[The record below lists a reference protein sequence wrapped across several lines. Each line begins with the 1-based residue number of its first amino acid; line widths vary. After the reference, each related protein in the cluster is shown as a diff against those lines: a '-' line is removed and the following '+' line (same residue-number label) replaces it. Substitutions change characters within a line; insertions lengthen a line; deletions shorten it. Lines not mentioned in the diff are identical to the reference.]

1 MDDMKKVPYHNSS
14 YYESIVRSDFN
25 SHEPT
30 CFRYPLSATS
40 IVVPALKASPK
51 RVISFDIKGE
61 EYKRLIF
68 KAIIASYNYSFLDE
82 FAPLSAKYRFTGSAH
97 LFVEW
102 LNNTKIKNPYTVL
115 KEYES
120 YRFDTLNNH
129 GGQSA
134 LRKLR
139 TVLFYALERSS
150 ELSSSVEPE
159 QLQYLFEIY
168 KTKVSPNFNKKQI
181 SLAGYFGELDWLR
194 SDDIGIGNQLYQVLA
209 SPKISIRSLRAT
221 ASSIIIELYE
231 CKLALKRFLELSDFS
246 LYDFEMIGPNKNV
259 KYYKKSFTGR
269 AIFCLLYKYH
279 YLKEKEPKLRN
290 ALMLVLLAN
299 TSNKKSFVKI
309 LPALDS
315 EIELNRLF
323 ISTKGATKGQ
333 LSNSFLSES
342 FSMAGASSPLFGF
355 NELKLL
361 CSGTQNLPISEIEN
375 LLFSWLM
382 ASLAVQPSDIG
393 KLSKNSFRYLK
404 IGGRVT
410 HIECEYFK
418 GRANSIH
425 TTHSI
430 STKLVT
436 GKAIYCYIS
445 QCGDGNLV
453 KLGSSIPGIF
463 NGFYS
468 VSGVLSELLN
478 FDFIREKVHKAHLN
492 SGDIPPV
499 ISEALIKL
507 IKNGVHSKSN
517 HLAITKKPISEREV
531 LARESGSLCHSA
543 LFGLQAI
550 KNSAVH
556 AFSDPYTLY
565 YLTNRNSHTNRTEK
579 MHYLNSDNE
588 EWINASGRI
597 TRNVMIDLINNV
609 FNLAEELDEN
619 EISRFNDEF
628 YEVTE
633 HISRKSHEMIMRL
646 KVVTNQQKGRINEV
660 GVLSPDDRQETERF
674 DYIYVI
680 DSPLTVFKMKNYLY
694 EFEVNYK
701 KLLSVN
707 PSYLYKTVVP
717 TVEWISYVLSILT
730 KHSILEGSN
739 MFKKMK
745 LNNVSISVFH
755 SI

>member
-1 MDDMKKVPYHNSS
+1 MKKVPSHNSS
-14 YYESIVRSDFN
+14 YYESIVRRNFN
-25 SHEPT
+25 SNEPAS
-30 CFRYPLSATS
+30 FRYPLSATS
-40 IVVPALKASPK
+40 IVVPALKAYPE
-51 RVISFDIKGE
+51 RVITFNVKGE
-61 EYKRLIF
+61 TYKRLIF

-82 FAPLSAKYRFTGSAH
+82 FAPPSAKYRFTSSAH

-102 LNNTKIKNPYTVL
+102 LNNTNIKNPYTVL

-129 GGQSA
+129 GGESA

-150 ELSSSVEPE
+150 ELSSSIEPE

-194 SDDIGIGNQLYQVLA
+194 NDDIGIGNQLYQVLA
-209 SPKISIRSLRAT
+209 SPKITIRSLRAT

-231 CKLALKRFLELSDFS
+231 CKLALKRFLEVSDFS
-246 LYDFEMIGPNKNV
+246 LFDFNMLGPNKNV

-279 YLKEKEPKLRN
+279 CLKKKEPKLRN
-290 ALMLVLLAN
+290 ALVLVLLAN
-299 TSNKKSFVKI
+299 TSNKKSFIKV
-309 LPALDS
+309 LSALES
-315 EIELNRLF
+315 EIELNRIF
-323 ISTKGATKGQ
+323 ISTKGPNKGQ
-333 LSNSFLSES
+333 LSKTFLSES
-342 FSMAGASSPLFGF
+342 FSVAGSNSPLFGL

-361 CSGTQNLPISEIEN
+361 CSGTQKLPISEIEN

-436 GKAIYCYIS
+436 GKAIYSFIN
-445 QCGDGNLV
+445 QCDAGSLV
-453 KLGSSIPGIF
+453 KLSSNIPGVF
-463 NGFYS
+463 DGFYS
-468 VSGVLSELLN
+468 LSGVLFELLSL
-478 FDFIREKVHKAHLN
+478 DFIRDVIQKTHLH
-492 SGDIPPV
+492 SGKIPPV
-499 ISEALIKL
+499 ISEVLIKL

-517 HLAITKKPISEREV
+517 HLVITKKPISEREV
-531 LARESGSLCHSA
+531 LARESGTLCHSA

-579 MHYLNSDNE
+579 MHYLNADNE
-588 EWINASGRI
+588 EWINDSGRI

-619 EISRFNDEF
+619 EVSRFNDEF

-660 GVLSPDDRQETERF
+660 GVLSPDNKQGTERF
-674 DYIYVI
+674 DHIYVV
-680 DSPLTVFKMKNYLY
+680 DSPLTVFRMKNYLY
-694 EFEVNYK
+694 EFESNYK

-730 KHSILEGSN
+730 KHSVLEGSN
-739 MFKKMK
+739 MFKKMR

>member
-1 MDDMKKVPYHNSS
+1 MKKVPSHNSS
-14 YYESIVRSDFN
+14 YYESIVRRNFN
-25 SHEPT
+25 SNEPAS
-30 CFRYPLSATS
+30 FRYPLSATS
-40 IVVPALKASPK
+40 IVVPALKAYPE
-51 RVISFDIKGE
+51 RVITFNVKGE
-61 EYKRLIF
+61 TYKRLIF

-82 FAPLSAKYRFTGSAH
+82 FAPPSAKYRFTSSAH

-102 LNNTKIKNPYTVL
+102 LNNTNIKNPYTVL

-129 GGQSA
+129 GGESA

-150 ELSSSVEPE
+150 ELSSSIEPE

-194 SDDIGIGNQLYQVLA
+194 NDDIGIGNQLYQVLA
-209 SPKISIRSLRAT
+209 SPKITIRSLRAT

-231 CKLALKRFLELSDFS
+231 CKLALKRFLEVSDFS
-246 LYDFEMIGPNKNV
+246 LFDFNMLGPNKNV

-279 YLKEKEPKLRN
+279 CLKKKEPKLRN
-290 ALMLVLLAN
+290 ALVLVLLAN
-299 TSNKKSFVKI
+299 TSNKKSFIKV
-309 LPALDS
+309 LSALES
-315 EIELNRLF
+315 EIELNRIF
-323 ISTKGATKGQ
+323 ISTKGPNKGQ
-333 LSNSFLSES
+333 LSKTFLSES
-342 FSMAGASSPLFGF
+342 FSVAGSNSPLFGL

-361 CSGTQNLPISEIEN
+361 CSGTQKLPISEIEN

-436 GKAIYCYIS
+436 GKAIYSFIN
-445 QCGDGNLV
+445 QCDAGSLV
-453 KLGSSIPGIF
+453 KLSSNIPGVF
-463 NGFYS
+463 DGFYS
-468 VSGVLSELLN
+468 LSGVLFELLSL
-478 FDFIREKVHKAHLN
+478 DFIRDVIQKTHLH
-492 SGDIPPV
+492 SGKIPPV
-499 ISEALIKL
+499 ISEVLIKL

-517 HLAITKKPISEREV
+517 HLVITKKPISEREV
-531 LARESGSLCHSA
+531 LARESGTLCHSA

-565 YLTNRNSHTNRTEK
+565 
-579 MHYLNSDNE
+579 
-588 EWINASGRI
+588 
-597 TRNVMIDLINNV
+597 
-609 FNLAEELDEN
+609 
-619 EISRFNDEF
+619 
-628 YEVTE
+628 
-633 HISRKSHEMIMRL
+633 
-646 KVVTNQQKGRINEV
+646 
-660 GVLSPDDRQETERF
+660 
-674 DYIYVI
+674 
-680 DSPLTVFKMKNYLY
+680 
-694 EFEVNYK
+694 
-701 KLLSVN
+701 
-707 PSYLYKTVVP
+707 
-717 TVEWISYVLSILT
+717 
-730 KHSILEGSN
+730 
-739 MFKKMK
+739 
-745 LNNVSISVFH
+745 
-755 SI
+755 